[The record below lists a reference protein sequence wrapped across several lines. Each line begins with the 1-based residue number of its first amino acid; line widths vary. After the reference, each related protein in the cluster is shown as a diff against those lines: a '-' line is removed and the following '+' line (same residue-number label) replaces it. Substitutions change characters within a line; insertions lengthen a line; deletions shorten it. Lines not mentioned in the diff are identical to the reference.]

1 VYVVGAV
8 VAVQLWHALPHSS
21 TSSNTAVIERAVY
34 DELQTSWP
42 VGDVRCTRVS
52 REAANCIVA
61 LPNLGRARV
70 SARIDAASGAV
81 TTVALDSA
89 PPSPAA

>member
-8 VAVQLWHALPHSS
+8 VAVQLWHALPRSA

-34 DELQTSWP
+34 GELQAAGP

-61 LPNLGRARV
+61 LPSLGRTRV
-70 SARIDAASGAV
+70 SARIDAESGAV
-81 TTVALDSA
+81 TAVILDSA
-89 PPSPAA
+89 PPGPAA